1 MTKKFHLLVIEDEV
15 HIAQGVKLHLE
26 LNGYQVSLAS
36 DGQEGL
42 KLWAEMMPDL
52 IILDIMM
59 PKVDGLRVL
68 ELIRRRDERLPIL
81 ILSARDSAQDKIKAL
96 ANGVDDYLS
105 KPFDAHELVLR
116 VDRLLLRSGWYR
128 DQNLSP
134 SGRSLELE
142 KRIDRSQSETL
153 LIGNKTIDFKTGI
166 VTGGDEEINLTEQEM
181 KLLRVFILYQ
191 DIPMSRKD
199 LLSLAWDYAESMETR
214 TLDNFI
220 VRLRKHFEVDP
231 KKPRHFKSVRSL
243 GYVFELKV

>member
-1 MTKKFHLLVIEDEV
+1 MNKPFHLLVIEDEV

-26 LNGYQVSLAS
+26 LNGHQVTLAS

-42 KLWAEMMPDL
+42 KLWAEMSPDL

-105 KPFDAHELVLR
+105 KPFDANELVLR

-134 SGRSLELE
+134 SGRNLEF
-142 KRIDRSQSETL
+142 DRRSDPAQTNTL
-153 LIGNKTIDFKTGI
+153 VIGERVIDFQTGH
-166 VTGGDEEINLTEQEM
+166 VSGADEELTLTQQEL
-181 KLLRVFILYQ
+181 KLLRVFVLYQ
-191 DIPMSRKD
+191 GIPMSRKD
-199 LLSLAWDYAESMETR
+199 LLSLAWDYSDSVETR

-231 KKPRHFKSVRSL
+231 KKPQFFKSVRAL
-243 GYVFELKV
+243 GYVFETHN

>member
-1 MTKKFHLLVIEDEV
+1 MTEKFHLLVIEDEV
-15 HIAQGVKLHLE
+15 HIAEGVKLHME
-26 LNGYQVSLAS
+26 LNGYQVSIAV

-42 KLWAEMMPDL
+42 KLWAEIKPDL

-105 KPFDAHELVLR
+105 KPFDANELVLR

-128 DQNLSP
+128 EQNLSP

-142 KRIDRSQSETL
+142 KRSEKAQNDILLLGQKSIDLNTG
-153 LIGNKTIDFKTGI
+153 LITSSDK
-166 VTGGDEEINLTEQEM
+166 ELQLTEQEL
-181 KLLRVFILYQ
+181 KLLRVFVLYK
-191 DIPMSRKD
+191 DVPMSRKD
-199 LLSLAWDYAESMETR
+199 LLSLAWDYPESMETR

-220 VRLRKHFEVDP
+220 VRLRKYFEVDQR
-231 KKPRHFKSVRSL
+231 KPRYFKSVRSL
-243 GYVFELKV
+243 GYVFESSD